1 MATELMLTAAEAN
14 ARGLETALNAQG
26 ELLAETE
33 KKRQDA
39 EKLSALLTATR
50 DAFVKAAV
58 DEAVKSQAEAS
69 AGKAQAREASLRAEA
84 AEALREQV

>member
-1 MATELMLTAAEAN
+1 MV
-14 ARGLETALNAQG
+14 ARLKLKGIDGRAPPGVFALYVHS
-26 ELLAETE
+26 LLAETE

-84 AEALREQV
+84 AEALRKQV